1 MKNDIDAKQARIE
14 SLQIENSELAERH
27 QQFVRQVDES
37 REQDQ
42 TRLADTQSMLLV
54 EKANLERCQAGIVI
68 FSTILTYILC
78 PIKFHHCT
86 DRLKSTAFQIHLINR
101 MNFSR
106 TLSRLKSLK
115 FNFFSKITAKS

>member
-54 EKANLERCQAGIVI
+54 EKANLERCQAGTVI
-68 FSTILTYILC
+68 FQ
-78 PIKFHHCT
+78 
-86 DRLKSTAFQIHLINR
+86 QI
-101 MNFSR
+101 
-106 TLSRLKSLK
+106 
-115 FNFFSKITAKS
+115 